1 MGRGV
6 VPGMADV
13 ELVVMATSVQEV
25 EERGRAVE
33 NSGYIDTSCIYVLVD
48 IAEVV
53 E

>member
-13 ELVVMATSVQEV
+13 ELVVMAASAQEV
-25 EERGRAVE
+25 DERGRTVE
-33 NSGYIDTSCIYVLVD
+33 DSGYIDTPCMKVLVD

-53 E
+53 G